1 MNYEAVGILSRK
13 DILMYFQPVKS
24 GKKIDDMRNQH
35 LFILCVWQCSN
46 LLSVLGTA
54 SDIMGLLLSIIKA
67 SSVCK
72 ESRG

>member
-1 MNYEAVGILSRK
+1 
-13 DILMYFQPVKS
+13 MYFQPVKS

-35 LFILCVWQCSN
+35 LFILSVWQCSN

-54 SDIMGLLLSIIKA
+54 SGIMGVLLSIIKA
-67 SSVCK
+67 GSVCK